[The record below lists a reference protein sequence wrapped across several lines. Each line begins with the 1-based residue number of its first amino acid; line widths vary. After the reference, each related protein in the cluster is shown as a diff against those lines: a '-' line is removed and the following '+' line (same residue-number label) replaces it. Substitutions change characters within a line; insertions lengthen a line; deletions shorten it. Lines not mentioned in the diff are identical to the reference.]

1 MNAHMNAKIDANDS
15 MSTVRRILGL
25 AMILMGIIGTVAQFA
40 KGGTL
45 RASFGPSLAYAAT
58 SQAGAEMPRVESAQ
72 AETRAVAG
80 TLEAAFRGILAQ
92 AEKPEWVGYS
102 VDEIAGER
110 SMCCGNWNDGAGC
123 GTCRLEKDRDAT
135 GGTMHA
141 DGSIKLEGAR
151 RLVVLFR
158 LEAKQMDRIRVAS
171 EDCTLDAGG
180 LPFLWLTGVKPSE
193 SVALLTTYVQGAEF
207 ERHEHHNIGNGAL
220 TAIALHADASADRA
234 MDSFVK
240 LDQRDELRK
249 QAAFWLGAARGPEG
263 LNTLQRMA
271 KNDQS
276 SDVRAHVTFA
286 LSVSHEPGAIEE
298 MIRMAHDDSSSHVR
312 GQALFWLA
320 QKAEKQAVGTIT
332 GAIENDPDT
341 DVKKKAVFALS
352 QLPKDEGVPKLI
364 EVAQTN
370 RNPEVRKQAMF
381 WLGQS
386 NDPRALQFFEQILT
400 K

>member
-1 MNAHMNAKIDANDS
+1 MHSNDNLS
-15 MSTVRRILGL
+15 KGRRILGL
-25 AMILMGIIGTVAQFA
+25 AMISVGIFCAISQFA
-40 KGGTL
+40 DGRSL
-45 RASFGPSLAYAAT
+45 RAGFSQGLAYAAT
-58 SQAGAEMPRVESAQ
+58 FQSGTDMPRVESSQ

-80 TLEAAFRGILAQ
+80 TLEATFRAILAQ

-102 VDEIAGER
+102 VDDISSER

-123 GTCRLEKDRDAT
+123 GTCRLENDHNWT
-135 GGTMHA
+135 S
-141 DGSIKLEGAR
+141 GSTRSDNQASSTVKLEGAR

-158 LEAKQMDRIRVAS
+158 LEAKQVDRIRVAS

-180 LPFLWLTGVKPSE
+180 LPFLWLTGVKPAE

-207 ERHEHHNIGNGAL
+207 ERHEHHNIGQGAL
-220 TAIALHADASADRA
+220 TAIALQADASAGRA
-234 MDSFVK
+234 MESFVK
-240 LDQRDELRK
+240 PEQREELRK
-249 QAAFWLGAARGPEG
+249 QAAFWLGVARGKEG
-263 LNTLQRMA
+263 LNALQHMA
-271 KNDQS
+271 KSDPS

-298 MIRMAHDDSSSHVR
+298 MIRMAHDDTSSHVR

-320 QKAEKQAVGTIT
+320 QKAGKKAVGTIT

-386 NDPRALQFFEQILT
+386 NDPRALAFFEKILT

>member
-1 MNAHMNAKIDANDS
+1 MNSNDS
-15 MSTVRRILGL
+15 LSNGRKILGL
-25 AMILMGIIGTVAQFA
+25 AMILTGILCIISQFA
-40 KGGTL
+40 NGRSL
-45 RASFGPSLAYAAT
+45 RTGFGQGLAYAAT
-58 SQAGAEMPRVESAQ
+58 TQANVEMPRVESAQ
-72 AETRAVAG
+72 PETRAVTG
-80 TLEAAFRGILAQ
+80 SLEATFRGILAQ
-92 AEKPEWVGYS
+92 AEKPEWVGYN
-102 VDEIAGER
+102 VDDISDDR
-110 SMCCGNWNDGAGC
+110 NMCCGNWNDGAGC
-123 GTCRLEKDRDAT
+123 GTCRLENDHNWTSGSKKGDNYT
-135 GGTMHA
+135 GGA
-141 DGSIKLEGAR
+141 VKLEGSR

-158 LEAKQMDRIRVAS
+158 LEAKQVDRIRVAS

-180 LPFLWLTGVKPSE
+180 LPFVWLTGVKPSE

-207 ERHEHHNIGNGAL
+207 ERHEHHNIGQGAL
-220 TAIALHADASADRA
+220 TAIALHSDASADRA
-234 MDSFVK
+234 MESFVK
-240 LDQRDELRK
+240 PDQREELRR
-249 QAAFWLGAARGPEG
+249 QAAFWLGAARGKEG
-263 LNTLQRMA
+263 LNVLERMA
-271 KNDQS
+271 KNDPS

-286 LSVSHEPGAIEE
+286 LSVSHESGAIEE

-320 QKAEKQAVGTIT
+320 QKAGKKAVGTIT

-341 DVKKKAVFALS
+341 EVKKKAVFALS

-386 NDPRALQFFEQILT
+386 NDPRALQFFEQVLT

>member
-1 MNAHMNAKIDANDS
+1 MNTNDS
-15 MSTVRRILGL
+15 LSRGRKILGL
-25 AMILMGIIGTVAQFA
+25 AMIMVGVFCTIVQF
-40 KGGTL
+40 TNRRWL
-45 RASFGPSLAYAAT
+45 RVDFGQSLAYAAT
-58 SQAGAEMPRVESAQ
+58 VQTSTEMPRVESAQ

-80 TLEAAFRGILAQ
+80 TLEATFRGTLAL
-92 AEKPEWVGYS
+92 AEKPEWIGYS
-102 VDEIAGER
+102 VDDVSGER

-123 GTCRLEKDRDAT
+123 GTCRLENDHNWTSGTTKSRNQT
-135 GGTMHA
+135 GGTV
-141 DGSIKLEGAR
+141 KLEGSR

-158 LEAKQMDRIRVAS
+158 LEAKQVDRIRVAS

-193 SVALLTTYVQGAEF
+193 SVALLSTYVQGAEF
-207 ERHEHHNIGNGAL
+207 ERHEHHDVGHGAL
-220 TAIALHADASADRA
+220 TAIALHADASADQA
-234 MDSFVK
+234 MESFVK
-240 LDQRDELRK
+240 PDQREELRR
-249 QAAFWLGAARGPEG
+249 QAAFWLGAARGKEG
-263 LNTLQRMA
+263 LSTLLRMA
-271 KNDQS
+271 NSDPS

-320 QKAEKQAVGTIT
+320 QKAGNKAVGTIT

-386 NDPRALQFFEQILT
+386 NDPRALAFFEKVLT
-400 K
+400 Q

>member
-1 MNAHMNAKIDANDS
+1 MNTNESLPKG
-15 MSTVRRILGL
+15 RRILGL
-25 AMILMGIIGTVAQFA
+25 AMIGVGIFCTISQFA
-40 KGGTL
+40 GGRGL
-45 RASFGPSLAYAAT
+45 RPGFGQGLAYAAT
-58 SQAGAEMPRVESAQ
+58 TQANMEMPRVESAQ
-72 AETRAVAG
+72 AETRAVTGSLDA
-80 TLEAAFRGILAQ
+80 TFRGILAQ

-102 VDEIAGER
+102 VDEIPGDR
-110 SMCCGNWNDGAGC
+110 SMCCGNWSDGASC
-123 GTCRLEKDRDAT
+123 GTCRLEKDHDGG
-135 GGTMHA
+135 GGTAHS
-141 DGSIKLEGAR
+141 DGSIKLEGSR
-151 RLVVLFR
+151 QLVVLFR
-158 LEAKQMDRIRVAS
+158 LESKQVDRIRVAS

-234 MDSFVK
+234 MESFVK
-240 LDQRDELRK
+240 PDQRDELRR
-249 QAAFWLGAARGPEG
+249 QAAFWLGAARGKEG

-271 KNDQS
+271 KDDPS
-276 SDVRAHVTFA
+276 SDVRAQVTFA
-286 LSVSHEPGAIEE
+286 LSVSREPGAVEE
-298 MIRMAHDDSSSHVR
+298 MIRMAHDDTSSHVR

-320 QKAEKQAVGTIT
+320 QKAGKKAVGAIT

-364 EVAQTN
+364 EVAQNN
-370 RNPEVRKQAMF
+370 RNREVRKQAMF

>member
-1 MNAHMNAKIDANDS
+1 MHVNGTLAMG
-15 MSTVRRILGL
+15 RRILGL
-25 AMILMGIIGTVAQFA
+25 AMILMGIFGAVAQLA
-40 KGGTL
+40 RGYTL
-45 RASFGPSLAYAAT
+45 RTDFVEGVAYARTPQTGTA
-58 SQAGAEMPRVESAQ
+58 MPRIESAR
-72 AETRAVAG
+72 AETRAVSG
-80 TLEAAFRGILAQ
+80 TLESTFHSILAQ

-102 VDEIAGER
+102 VEEIPGER
-110 SMCCGNWNDGAGC
+110 NACCGNGNDGEGC
-123 GTCRLEKDRDAT
+123 GTCRLEKDHDAT
-135 GGTMHA
+135 GGTTHVG
-141 DGSIKLEGAR
+141 GSIKLEGAR
-151 RLVVLFR
+151 RLVVLLR
-158 LEAKQMDRIRVAS
+158 LEARQVVRIRVAS

-180 LPFLWLTGVKPSE
+180 LPFLWLTGVQPVE
-193 SVALLTTYVQGAEF
+193 SVALLSTYVQGAEF
-207 ERHEHHNIGNGAL
+207 DRHGHRNIGSGAL
-220 TAIALHADASADRA
+220 TAIALHADASEDRA
-234 MDSFVK
+234 MVSFVSP
-240 LDQRDELRK
+240 DQREELRK
-249 QAAFWLGAARGPEG
+249 QAAFWLGAARGKEG
-263 LNTLQRMA
+263 LNTLERMA
-271 KNDQS
+271 KNDPS

-320 QKAEKQAVGTIT
+320 QKAGKKALSTIT

-386 NDPRALQFFEQILT
+386 NDPRALQFFEQVLT